1 MSLQKYFESKEK
13 LKETIQIASTNK
25 NLTVAEEKQIKD
37 EIVGAST
44 HRGNF
49 KNWWVDISISNKNN
63 DKTLGTIYNYSFF
76 HENQ

>member
-49 KNWWVDISISNKNN
+49 KNW
-63 DKTLGTIYNYSFF
+63 
-76 HENQ
+76 